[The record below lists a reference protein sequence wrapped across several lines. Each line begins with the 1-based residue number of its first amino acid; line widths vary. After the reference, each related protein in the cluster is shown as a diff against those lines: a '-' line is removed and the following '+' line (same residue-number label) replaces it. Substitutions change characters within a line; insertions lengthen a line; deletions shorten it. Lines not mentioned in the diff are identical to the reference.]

1 MQTFLPAAVLGRNNL
16 VPGIL
21 KEGSVPKVKS
31 GEGDSL
37 VLAHYVEQNLH
48 TFTFFTQ
55 HVYLQF
61 HASLAAVE
69 KIKVQLLKI

>member
-1 MQTFLPAAVLGRNNL
+1 M

-31 GEGDSL
+31 GDGASL
-37 VLAHYVEQNLH
+37 VLAHLVEQYLH
-48 TFTFFTQ
+48 VFTFFTQ
-55 HVYLQF
+55 RVYLQF

-69 KIKVQLLKI
+69 KIKVLLLKI